1 MFFLFLGDMSTGN
14 KAKPSYVYAIVG
26 ISLVLFL
33 LGTLGWLVIN
43 GRALSRVFK
52 EEIQVDVILH
62 DNTRPENIDKL
73 QAVLNKQPFVMK
85 SEVVTKEDAAR
96 EFMETGGEDFKELL
110 GYNPLYSYIKLNLYS
125 NYVNHDSLEKIKAF
139 ALQSNIVREVA
150 YPTTVVDKMN
160 SNFRKIGI
168 ILGCISLVLF
178 VVVVI
183 LIDNT
188 VRLAMFSNR
197 FLIKTMQMV
206 GATRYFITRPFDK
219 RAILN
224 GLISGTIAVIGLWLV
239 ISFAEG
245 QLDSLKALH
254 EPVLL
259 SVLMGGMW
267 IVGVLI
273 SLVSTHRSVVKYLK
287 MHVDDLY

>member
-1 MFFLFLGDMSTGN
+1 MTTK
-14 KAKPSYVYAIVG
+14 KAKPSYIYAIVG

-33 LGTLGWLVIN
+33 LGILGWLVIN

-52 EEIQVDVILH
+52 EDIEVEVILH
-62 DNTRPENIDKL
+62 DNTRPEMISKMK
-73 QAVLNKQPFVMK
+73 AVLDQQPFVRQ
-85 SEVVTKEDAAR
+85 SEVITKEEAAQR
-96 EFMETGGEDFKELL
+96 FMANGGEDFSELL
-110 GYNPLYSYIKLNLYS
+110 AFNPLYSSIVLKLHEP
-125 NYVNHDSLEKIKAF
+125 YVNRDSLKKISQF
-139 ALQSNIVREVA
+139 ALQSNVVRDVA
-150 YPTTVVDKMN
+150 YPNTVVDKMN

-168 ILGCISLVLF
+168 ILGAISLVLF
-178 VVVVI
+178 IVVVV

-206 GATRYFITRPFDK
+206 GATRTFITRPFDK
-219 RAILN
+219 KALLN
-224 GLISGTIAVIGLWLV
+224 GLISGMISVVGLWIV
-239 ISFAEG
+239 ISFAES
-245 QLDSLKALH
+245 QLPSLRALH

-259 SVLMGGMW
+259 SLLMAGML

-287 MHVDDLY
+287 LHVDDLY